1 MKSTKIK
8 IDNISV
14 LCQSGVMLKKLGS
27 LLFKKAEANV
37 NVSEVSTGVKHV
49 SLTKFLKHRW
59 MESED
64 DLMKIVNECNVSP
77 DLGTLPPNLR
87 RCLVDS
93 NVAESVAQFRK
104 LLNEFLEKKYDDI
117 LNVKNKKLY
126 ILRSIGKMFNT
137 ECALEVIKN
146 MDDGIGI
153 RCGLSGVVGKL
164 IFPKLNQSYA
174 LKLFFPRNYQD
185 AHGVW
190 HEVANAFASYHAEP
204 KNYNDVYMASVG
216 KFPYILSAWGGD
228 TVDFIALKRNKYS
241 FFELSDCEMSYR
253 NFRRGRIIDWGDLR
267 QTDYGMAPYPVRKLF
282 RTLIWAVEH
291 NDMKT
296 IQSICMQYHNAKKL
310 PVRQKMGNVV
320 ELLFYEM
327 LGGNIMAE
335 VALDLVKNTIKQN
348 CR

>member
-8 IDNISV
+8 IDNSSV

-49 SLTKFLKHRW
+49 SLTKFLKRRW

-137 ECALEVIKN
+137 ECALEVVKN
-146 MDDGIGI
+146 MDDAIGI

-174 LKLFFPRNYQD
+174 LKLFFPRKYQG

-204 KNYNDVYMASVG
+204 KNYNDVYMASIG
-216 KFPYILSAWGGD
+216 TYSYMLSAWGCD
-228 TVDFIALKRNKYS
+228 KIDFIDVKKNKNVIFKLS
-241 FFELSDCEMSYR
+241 ELEMSYR
-253 NFRRGRIIDWGDLR
+253 NIRRGRIIDWGGVE
-267 QTDYGMAPYPVRKLF
+267 QTDYGMASYRVRKLY
-282 RTLIWAVEH
+282 RVLMWAAEH
-291 NDMKT
+291 NDRKT
-296 IQSICMQYHNAKKL
+296 IDAICARYSKL
-310 PVRQKMGNVV
+310 KFPVKRDMGDVIV
-320 ELLFYEM
+320 LLFYD
-327 LGGNIMAE
+327 
-335 VALDLVKNTIKQN
+335 ALDGKVMSEVLLNIIKQN
-348 CR
+348 ANKTR